1 MAASRVGRRPNTSH
15 RGFPGLG
22 HVVEDAS
29 GVIVARVD
37 DGIGQRPVDAVISI
51 VLGQGHVADPRGDI
65 ELPWA
70 PLQIVVM
77 ELGGC

>member
-1 MAASRVGRRPNTSH
+1 M
-15 RGFPGLG
+15 
-22 HVVEDAS
+22 
-29 GVIVARVD
+29 IVARVD
-37 DGIGQRPVDAVISI
+37 DGMGQRPVDAVISI